1 MWFSRDTDNLNLTVF
16 PERMPTEFQLKVYAL
31 TRLVPKG
38 KVTTYADIAHAMNT
52 GAVRAVGTALARNP
66 DIPATPCHRVV
77 KSDGTVGQYAF
88 NTPKKIALLTSEGVA
103 VKDGTIV
110 DFEKKRFSFN

>member
-1 MWFSRDTDNLNLTVF
+1 
-16 PERMPTEFQLKVYAL
+16 MPTQFQLRVYAL
-31 TRLVPKG
+31 TRTIPRG
-38 KVTTYADIAHAMNT
+38 KVSTYADLAHAMNT

-77 KSDGTVGQYAF
+77 KSDGSVGQYAC
-88 NTPKKIALLTSEGVA
+88 NTPKKIALLQQEGVA

-110 DFEKKRFSFN
+110 DFTQKRFSF

>member
-1 MWFSRDTDNLNLTVF
+1 
-16 PERMPTEFQLKVYAL
+16 MPTDFQLRVYAL
-31 TRLVPKG
+31 TRKIPKG
-38 KVTTYADIAHAMNT
+38 KVATYADIAHAMGS
-52 GAVRAVGTALARNP
+52 GAHRAVGTALARNP

-88 NTPKKIALLTSEGVA
+88 NTPKKIALLKSEGVA

-110 DFEKKRFSFN
+110 DFEKKRFTF